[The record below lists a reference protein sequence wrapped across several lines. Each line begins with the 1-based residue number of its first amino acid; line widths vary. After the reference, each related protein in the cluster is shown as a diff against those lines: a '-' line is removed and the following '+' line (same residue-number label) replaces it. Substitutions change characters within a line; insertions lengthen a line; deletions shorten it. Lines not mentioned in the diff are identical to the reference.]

1 MHGGFTEGAQ
11 PLVPNAML
19 HDIASTAHAVESA
32 AAAKREL
39 QHHARHHTRELVVDA
54 AADRPR
60 AAATA
65 VLQRKHASAKAIL
78 IAHNNRDAKML
89 HMMSERKANERKAK
103 AALLEPP
110 SDDPSTLAPERQIR
124 VELVTKS
131 LLDIQFRLTPSN
143 ARTTGDNTRTTLK
156 VAMRLEHKIT
166 CTVGN
171 DRGAF
176 LAQLAKEVEHL
187 MGKARVES
195 ETGNAKQR
203 KSIFG
208 SEKAPVVE
216 AAMLIRRFIMFFTE
230 ADEHGSQAID
240 FDQFVSALPYRVR
253 EQHQADLR
261 SWFELIDRNGDGLVA
276 LAECVHCGLSLAG
289 MASGAGVL
297 KIFEH
302 YDLDHSGRLGEWE
315 YTLAARDLGFGEWAR
330 TVFHTLPLH
339 PEDQTIDY
347 AELLNSTRLSQD
359 EKTIGQGFLRAMAW
373 EVGARARDV
382 DTRGWSFTGEDAESA
397 RANLRAL
404 LRKQQVKLSEIF
416 ETIDA
421 SDDGRIN
428 LKEFVHGFHYLLG
441 FHGRRE
447 IMEEI
452 FHSLDD
458 NSNGTLTFD
467 ELNAWIVG
475 TGLSHRARIEAAKH
489 LAFVPTCVHQDEPVW
504 DAARLRVEL
513 RQWIEDAGLECADL
527 FDAWDDDR
535 SGTLRKK
542 EWLVHFRNLT
552 RRSSLPE
559 ELWYAKLRAL
569 CDEL

>member
-1 MHGGFTEGAQ
+1 
-11 PLVPNAML
+11 ML
-19 HDIASTAHAVESA
+19 HDVARTAHAVESA
-32 AAAKREL
+32 AATKREL
-39 QHHARHHTRELVVDA
+39 QHHARHHSRENVVDA
-54 AADRPR
+54 AADRPW
-60 AAATA
+60 AAAPA
-65 VLQRKHASAKAIL
+65 VLQIKHASAKATL

-89 HMMSERKANERKAK
+89 HMMSERKASERKAK

-131 LLDIQFRLTPSN
+131 LLNIQFRLTPSN
-143 ARTTGDNTRTTLK
+143 ARMTGDNTRTMLK

-166 CTVGN
+166 CKVGN

-187 MGKARVES
+187 MGKARVET
-195 ETGNAKQR
+195 ETGSAKQR

-216 AAMLIRRFIMFFTE
+216 AAMLIRRFVMFFTE

-240 FDQFVSALPYRVR
+240 FDQFVSALPNRVR

-261 SWFELIDRNGDGLVA
+261 SWFELINRNGDGLVA
-276 LAECVHCGLSLAG
+276 LAECVHCGISLAG

-315 YTLAARDLGFGEWAR
+315 YTLAARDLGFGECAR

-347 AELLNSTRLSQD
+347 SELLDSTRLSQE
-359 EKTIGQGFLRAMAW
+359 EKIIGRGFLRAMSW

-397 RANLRAL
+397 RANLHAL

-428 LKEFVHGFHYLLG
+428 LKEFLHGFQYLLG

-447 IMEEI
+447 
-452 FHSLDD
+452 
-458 NSNGTLTFD
+458 
-467 ELNAWIVG
+467 
-475 TGLSHRARIEAAKH
+475 
-489 LAFVPTCVHQDEPVW
+489 
-504 DAARLRVEL
+504 
-513 RQWIEDAGLECADL
+513 
-527 FDAWDDDR
+527 
-535 SGTLRKK
+535 
-542 EWLVHFRNLT
+542 
-552 RRSSLPE
+552 
-559 ELWYAKLRAL
+559 
-569 CDEL
+569 